1 LSSRFK
7 SVVGWERYGDILLL
21 RMKLT
26 QPELRR
32 VWPGAPSLTEPQ
44 GEMRILYDELISY
57 DDVKDAVIES
67 TQNPQGK
74 YSAADL
80 RLLGKALG
88 DIPEALRPRRQYLP
102 EPIQPG

>member
-1 LSSRFK
+1 MVSRFR

-32 VWPGAPSLTEPQ
+32 IWPGAPSLTEPQ
-44 GEMRILYDELISY
+44 GEMRVLHDELISY
-57 DDVKDAVIES
+57 ADVLAAVIES
-67 TQNPQGK
+67 TQNPRGK

-80 RLLGKALG
+80 RLF
-88 DIPEALRPRRQYLP
+88 DEALSRLHPTIQRTPERPPTL
-102 EPIQPG
+102 